1 MVVLDRRKLAAPL
14 AAQAAAFVVVLVVGQ
29 FTSHTPQ
36 TVPPPRHTVSASPST
51 IASTSTSAPAT
62 KEASHKITVRVVE
75 DGTGGLDAAGSQVR
89 VLQVLNRALTSIATG
104 ALDLNLEYAVNVPAG
119 QYQVC
124 ISPIG
129 WASAARDTHALDG
142 WICKAAD
149 ARTGPAPVTFRL
161 VPQVPQVGL

>member
-1 MVVLDRRKLAAPL
+1 MVMLDRRKLAAPL
-14 AAQAAAFVVVLVVGQ
+14 AAQAVAFVAVLVIGQ

-51 IASTSTSAPAT
+51 IASTSAPASN
-62 KEASHKITVRVVE
+62 EASHKITVRVME
-75 DGTGGLDAAGSQVR
+75 DGTGGLDAAGSQVK

-104 ALDLNLEYAVNVPAG
+104 NLNLNLEYTVNVPAG

-129 WASAARDTHALDG
+129 WASATRDTHALDG

-149 ARTGPAPVTFRL
+149 ARTGPAAVTFRL
-161 VPQVPQVGL
+161 VPQIPQAGL